1 MVVCIIYHQTMN
13 DSSAHHE
20 EFASAKQPR
29 PNPHTNNKDEI
40 VSESIIPTEL
50 NGDKDN
56 ASLIGT
62 VGSKSN
68 DVKKVSGGINV
79 CILLY
84 HIHI

>member
-1 MVVCIIYHQTMN
+1 MN

-29 PNPHTNNKDEI
+29 PNHPNNKDEI
-40 VSESIIPTEL
+40 VNESIIPTEL
-50 NGDKDN
+50 NSDKDN

-68 DVKKVSGGINV
+68 VVKKVSGGMYAIF
-79 CILLY
+79 IHSHMMYALL
-84 HIHI
+84 HTRI

>member
-1 MVVCIIYHQTMN
+1 MN
-13 DSSAHHE
+13 DSSAHQE

-29 PNPHTNNKDEI
+29 PNHPNNKDEI
-40 VSESIIPTEL
+40 VNESIIPTEL
-50 NGDKDN
+50 NGDKYN

-62 VGSKSN
+62 VWRPKSN